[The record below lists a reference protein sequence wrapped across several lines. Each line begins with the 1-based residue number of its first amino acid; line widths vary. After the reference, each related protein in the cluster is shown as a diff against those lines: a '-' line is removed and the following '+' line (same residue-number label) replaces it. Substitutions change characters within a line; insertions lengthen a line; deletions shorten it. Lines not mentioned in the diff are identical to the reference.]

1 MIPTGSR
8 LLIGA
13 TLLSIVAAIVYGT
26 TVSGTLGT
34 TGLISL
40 AIAFGVITAINLFA
54 RDSDVSVKD
63 PTAAT
68 QSAAAHPAPRPSLWP
83 IVAGGGGVLLVVGL
97 ISYPVVF
104 IFGLIALLAATIEW
118 MIEAWSERA
127 SADAGFNTGVRERIA
142 HPAEMPVLAL
152 LATGVIVYSFSRIML
167 FLSKTGGPIVFGV
180 LAALVLAVGAAV
192 AYRPQLRNAT
202 VQAVAAVAVL
212 GLVAGGVAAAL
223 AGPRDIEAHE
233 TTGAL
238 ATHGECETAEET
250 HADNNASQTV
260 GAKAN
265 IHGEIILRSDGTLV
279 ARTIGIPGDHS
290 ELVIT
295 RSNPTNIIFRNE
307 SDDDRRLVLLLGE
320 AEATETEATET
331 EATEAEAGEG
341 TDAEHAAAR
350 EQLCTALAEADGS
363 QLLTFKIGA
372 ASSDTNHYEFVV
384 PGVDNQSVEV
394 IVP

>member
-13 TLLSIVAAIVYGT
+13 TLLSIVAAIIYGT
-26 TVSGTLGT
+26 TVSGSLGT

-40 AIAFGVITAINLFA
+40 SVAFGVITAINLFT
-54 RDSDVSVKD
+54 RDADVSVKD

-68 QSAAAHPAPRPSLWP
+68 ESAAAHHAPRPSIWP
-83 IVAGGGGVLLVVGL
+83 IVAGGGGVLLVLGL
-97 ISYPVVF
+97 ITYPVVF
-104 IFGLIALLAATIEW
+104 IFGVIALLAATIEW

-127 SADAGFNTGVRERIA
+127 SGDVGYNAGVRERIA

-223 AGPRDIEAHE
+223 AGPRDIETHE

-238 ATHGECETAEET
+238 ATHGECETPDET
-250 HADNNASQTV
+250 HADNNASQTI

-265 IHGEIILRSDGTLV
+265 VHGEIILRSDGTLV

-290 ELVIT
+290 AITIT

-320 AEATETEATET
+320 ATA
-331 EATEAEAGEG
+331 AEGADSGADAGES
-341 TDAEHAAAR
+341 TDAEHAAR

-363 QLLTFKIGA
+363 QLLTFEIGA
-372 ASSDTNHYEFVV
+372 ASSETNHFEFVV